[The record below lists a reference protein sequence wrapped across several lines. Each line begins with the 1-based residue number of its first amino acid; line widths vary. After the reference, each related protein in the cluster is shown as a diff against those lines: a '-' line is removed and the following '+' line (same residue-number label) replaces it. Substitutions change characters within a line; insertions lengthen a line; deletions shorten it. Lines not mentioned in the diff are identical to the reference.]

1 MERAALP
8 VVQHIEDLLR
18 DDGSTLADVEDTL
31 TEGYARALELEAER
45 LRLERRIGEVAR
57 DTSGDQAAEIRRLG
71 SRLTHADGEL
81 QHLRSVLGSLANRA
95 RSLRSA

>member
-18 DDGSTLADVEDTL
+18 DDDSTLEDVEENL
-31 TEGYARALELEAER
+31 TAGYARALEAER

-57 DTSGDQAAEIRRLG
+57 SDGGDQAAEIRRLG

-81 QHLRSVLGSLANRA
+81 ARLRSVLGTLAARA
-95 RSLRSA
+95 RALRTPS

>member
-1 MERAALP
+1 

-18 DDGSTLADVEDTL
+18 DDDSTLEDVEQTL
-31 TEGYARALELEAER
+31 TEGYARALQLEAER

-57 DTSGDQAAEIRRLG
+57 GAGGDQAAEIRRLG

-81 QHLRSVLGSLANRA
+81 QRLRSVLESLAAHARA
-95 RSLRSA
+95 LRTRRPAR

>member
-1 MERAALP
+1 

-18 DDGSTLADVEDTL
+18 DDDSTLEDVEETL

-45 LRLERRIGEVAR
+45 LRIERRIGEVAR
-57 DTSGDQAAEIRRLG
+57 GDGGDPAAEIRRLG

-81 QHLRSVLGSLANRA
+81 QRLRSVLQSLAARA
-95 RSLRSA
+95 RALRAT